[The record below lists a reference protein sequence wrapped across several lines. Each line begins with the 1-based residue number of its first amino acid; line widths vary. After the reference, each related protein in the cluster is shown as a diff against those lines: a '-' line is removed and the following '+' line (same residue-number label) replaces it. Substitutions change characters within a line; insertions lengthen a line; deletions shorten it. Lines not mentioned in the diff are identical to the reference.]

1 MGNWGED
8 FLEKTFN
15 INYDEMRALLLYQYL
30 VETREKADKSNT
42 KGKKESTASYAN
54 SLYKDLLAPTVRYR
68 ETIWRRS
75 IIKCLSSLDKDEIGK
90 ELEGK
95 SIFDTKLYTNG
106 LSRYYECLL
115 FVACLFEL
123 NRCSEKDIPKFRLV
137 TSYPYD
143 IIIRSYLKLISPS
156 SKRARSVAAFQEN
169 HANRVTERLITYLF
183 KDCKDINEYHC
194 VYHFLVK
201 TRVFMHSVKNKDNEK
216 NYLETISL
224 NIAYLCSE
232 RFYGNNDYTNAI
244 RFSSLVLRT
253 DDAEYRKKAFDII
266 GTSAFESKQYQ
277 LAYDIYSCWVN
288 SELIESIKE
297 PCLLNDEDFRN
308 LRKSLK
314 SKKESVYRSKN
325 EQEVSRIYS
334 YYARICIEVMDL
346 LRPSLERE
354 SLLEIAKF
362 YLDEA
367 ARLYPDDDEHLK
379 IKGIMLIKNKEYGE
393 AQKCFKSYVDCC
405 YSSEDIA
412 FGLRHILLTY
422 QNRNLRYLPKKFD
435 DFADKYV
442 DAYREMLRVDYEH
455 GEVQKGRDMYV
466 LLTKCSQLSEQNKG
480 LNFDLFK
487 IDRTIKEILDY
498 LKRTPKFFASFNV
511 HAELFCDELKMAIK
525 SIDIKSIKKVEHEE
539 DDSTI
544 AYYTTLNTLEYLL
557 KETTFGEKKDD
568 SEDKESKEGIKL
580 NSLTMMHARYMND
593 PEEGL
598 ILFKHLHKLD
608 CFSET
613 PNELRDMLYDQKYVF
628 LKSFTGIVDQLNM
641 WTLYGSDRESGDD
654 CNGCCVCLKPE
665 TFGPASNYSNKLDSS
680 KSSHTEDDFNL
691 YNVAY
696 IDKKGIMFKGKYDN
710 DLNTKF
716 NNLINQIKN
725 LKSKIEG
732 DDEVKKKDEG
742 IITDCLVRLLEKL
755 VFLVK
760 DSTYIQEGESRLILS
775 RDISDRLEIREIPKP
790 ADKPNVP
797 PKLYMNP
804 PFQVYVEKIYLG
816 PKLENPDY
824 WIPHLQMELSKMH
837 DKWVYGEE
845 RDYIPQVRLSEINIR

>member
-42 KGKKESTASYAN
+42 KDKKERKTSYIN
-54 SLYKDLLAPTVRYR
+54 TLYRDLLSTPVRYWDR
-68 ETIWRRS
+68 NWRRS
-75 IIKCLSSLDKDEIGK
+75 LKMCLSGLDKYEAGK
-90 ELEGK
+90 EVEGK
-95 SIFDTKLYTNG
+95 SIFETKLFTNN
-106 LSRYYECLL
+106 LSKYYEALL
-115 FVACLFEL
+115 FVTCLFEL
-123 NRCSEKDIPKFRLV
+123 NRCSENDIPEFRLIL
-137 TSYPYD
+137 SLPFD
-143 IIIRSYLKLISPS
+143 RIIRFYMGILLPS
-156 SKRARSVAAFQEN
+156 TKRRRFGAPPSESFV
-169 HANRVTERLITYLF
+169 NRITDRLIAYLF
-183 KDCKDINEYHC
+183 KDCKDLNEYNC

-201 TRVFMHSVKNKDNEK
+201 TRVFMHSVVNK
-216 NYLETISL
+216 NYEQNYMETVSWEL
-224 NIAYLCSE
+224 AYLCSE
-232 RFYGNNDYTNAI
+232 RFYGNNDYKNAI
-244 RFSSLVLRT
+244 RFSSILLRMG
-253 DDAEYRKKAFDII
+253 DAEYRKKAFDLI

-277 LAYDIYSCWVN
+277 LAYDVFSCWVN

-297 PCLLNDEDFRN
+297 PCLLNDDDFRN

-314 SKKESVYRSKN
+314 SRKESLYRSKN

-354 SLLEIAKF
+354 SLLKIAKY

-367 ARLYPDDDEHLK
+367 ARLSPDDDEYLK

-412 FGLRHILLTY
+412 FGLRHIIMTY
-422 QNRNLRYLPKKFD
+422 QNRNKGNLPKRFD
-435 DFADKYV
+435 GLADKFV
-442 DAYREMLRVDYEH
+442 DAYREMLRIDYAH
-455 GEVQKGRDMYV
+455 GEVQKGRDIYV
-466 LLTKCSQLSEQNKG
+466 LLTKCSQLSEQNKT
-480 LNFDLFK
+480 LKNDLFK

-511 HAELFCDELKMAIK
+511 HSEMFCEELKTAIRN
-525 SIDIKSIKKVEHEE
+525 IDTKSIKKVEHEE

-557 KETTFGEKKDD
+557 KDTTFDEKKDD

-598 ILFKHLHKLD
+598 ILFKHLHKLN

-641 WTLYGSDRESGDD
+641 WTLYGSDRESGED

-696 IDKKGIMFKGKYDN
+696 IDKKGIMFKGKYDK

-725 LKSKIEG
+725 LKSKIDG
-732 DDEVKKKDEG
+732 DDEVKKK
-742 IITDCLVRLLEKL
+742 K
-755 VFLVK
+755 
-760 DSTYIQEGESRLILS
+760 
-775 RDISDRLEIREIPKP
+775 
-790 ADKPNVP
+790 
-797 PKLYMNP
+797 
-804 PFQVYVEKIYLG
+804 
-816 PKLENPDY
+816 
-824 WIPHLQMELSKMH
+824 
-837 DKWVYGEE
+837 E
-845 RDYIPQVRLSEINIR
+845 R

>member
-15 INYDEMRALLLYQYL
+15 ITYDEIRKVLLYQYL
-30 VETREKADKSNT
+30 VETKEKANDIKDKR
-42 KGKKESTASYAN
+42 KGDTSYSDA
-54 SLYKDLLAPTVRYR
+54 LYSDLSGTIRRDLELYR
-68 ETIWRRS
+68 DYYLQNILHNLG
-75 IIKCLSSLDKDEIGK
+75 KYDIGK
-90 ELEGK
+90 DFEGE
-95 SIFDTKLYTNG
+95 SVFDTRLFTKN
-106 LSRYYECLL
+106 LSRYYENLL
-115 FVACLFEL
+115 FVTCLFEL
-123 NRCSEKDIPKFRLV
+123 NRCPENKIPELSDYFSLSFIRLL
-137 TSYPYD
+137 SLYEEMLY
-143 IIIRSYLKLISPS
+143 PS
-156 SKRARSVAAFQEN
+156 SKR
-169 HANRVTERLITYLF
+169 ERLNYPVFDLDFDSEADRSITYMF
-183 KDCKDINEYHC
+183 ENCNDINEYHC
-194 VYHFLVK
+194 VYYFMLK
-201 TRVFMHSVKNKDNEK
+201 TRMFRHSLIDENT
-216 NYLETISL
+216 ETDYMEMSSMEL
-224 NIAYLCSE
+224 AYLCSE
-232 RFYGNNDYTNAI
+232 QFYSDDDYKNAI
-244 RFSSLVLRT
+244 RFSSLVLKI
-253 DDAEYRKKAFDII
+253 DDAEYRKRAFDLI
-266 GTSAFESKQYQ
+266 GVSAFESKQYQ
-277 LAYDIYSCWVN
+277 LAYDVFSCWVN
-288 SELIESIKE
+288 SELIDSIKE
-297 PCLLNDEDFRN
+297 PCMLDDEEFKN
-308 LRKSLK
+308 LRKALK

-325 EQEVSRIYS
+325 EQEVSITYGN
-334 YYARICIEVMDL
+334 YARICIEVMDL

-354 SLLEIAKF
+354 SLLKIAKY

-367 ARLYPDDDEHLK
+367 VRLWPDYNGHLK
-379 IKGIMLIKNKEYGE
+379 TKSIMLIRNKEYSE
-393 AQKCFKSYVDCC
+393 AQSCFKSYLDKC
-405 YSSEDIA
+405 YTYEQKA

-422 QNRNLRYLPKKFD
+422 QNRNLKYLPKRFDAFAD
-435 DFADKYV
+435 DFIIVYQ
-442 DAYREMLRVDYEH
+442 ELLRRNYAH
-455 GEVQKGRDMYV
+455 GEIQKGRDLYV
-466 LLTKCSQLSEQNKG
+466 LLTKCSQLSEQNNG

-498 LKRTPKFFASFNV
+498 LKRTPKFFSSFNV
-511 HAELFCDELKMAIK
+511 HPEMFCKELKIAISRINTS
-525 SIDIKSIKKVEHEE
+525 SITKDDFED

-544 AYYTTLNTLEYLL
+544 AYYTTLNTLEYLF
-557 KETTFGEKKDD
+557 KETTFGEKKDE
-568 SEDKESKEGIKL
+568 SEDKENKKGVKL

-598 ILFKHLHKLD
+598 ILFKHLHKLG

-613 PNELRDMLYDQKYVF
+613 PNELRDTLYDQKYVF

-641 WTLYGSDRESGDD
+641 WTLYGSDRESGED

-696 IDKKGIMFKGKYDN
+696 IDKKGIMFKGKYDK

-725 LKSKIEG
+725 LKSKIDG

-760 DSTYIQEGESRLILS
+760 DSTYIQEGESRLIMS

-790 ADKPNVP
+790 DDKPNVP

-845 RDYIPQVRLSEINIR
+845 RDYIPKVRLSEINIR

>member
-15 INYDEMRALLLYQYL
+15 ISYDDLRSLLKYQYF
-30 VETREKADKSNT
+30 VETKEKADKSNT
-42 KGKKESTASYAN
+42 KDKKESNTLYIDA
-54 SLYKDLLAPTVRYR
+54 LYKDLSST
-68 ETIWRRS
+68 
-75 IIKCLSSLDKDEIGK
+75 LSARQRDFWELSLQKTLTSLDKYEIGK
-90 ELEGK
+90 EYEDK
-95 SIFDTKLYTNG
+95 SIFETKLYTNG
-106 LSRYYECLL
+106 LSRYYETLL
-115 FVACLFEL
+115 FVTCLFEL
-123 NRCSEKDIPKFRLV
+123 NRCPENEIPAFRFVL
-137 TSYPYD
+137 PLPFGR
-143 IIIRSYLKLISPS
+143 IIRSYMKILSPS
-156 SKRARSVAAFQEN
+156 SKRVRTVASVPEFLV
-169 HANRVTERLITYLF
+169 NRVTGRLMTYLF

-194 VYHFLVK
+194 VYHFLEK
-201 TRVFMHSVKNKDNEK
+201 TRVFMHSVVNKDNEK
-216 NYLETISL
+216 NYKETVSWEL
-224 NIAYLCSE
+224 AYLSAE
-232 RFYGNNDYTNAI
+232 RFYGYNDYKNAI
-244 RFSSLVLRT
+244 RFSSILLKLG
-253 DDAEYRKKAFDII
+253 DAEYRKKAFDLI

-277 LAYDIYSCWVN
+277 LAYDVFSCWVN
-288 SELIESIKE
+288 SELIDSIKE
-297 PCLLNDEDFRN
+297 PCMLDDEEFKK
-308 LRKSLK
+308 LRKDLK

-367 ARLYPDDDEHLK
+367 ARLYPNDAEHLK
-379 IKGIMLIKNKEYGE
+379 IKGIMLIKNKEYNE

-412 FGLRHILLTY
+412 FGLRHIIMTY
-422 QNRNLRYLPKKFD
+422 QNRSQGNLPKKFD
-435 DFADKYV
+435 GFADKFV
-442 DAYREMLRVDYEH
+442 DAYREMLRIDYEH
-455 GEVQKGRDMYV
+455 GEVQKGRDLYV
-466 LLTKCSQLSEQNKG
+466 LLIKCSQLSEQNKT
-480 LNFDLFK
+480 LKNDLFK

-511 HAELFCDELKMAIK
+511 HSEMFCEELKTAIK
-525 SIDIKSIKKVEHEE
+525 NIDTKSIKKVEHEE

-557 KETTFGEKKDD
+557 KETTFDEKKDD
-568 SEDKESKEGIKL
+568 SEDNESKDGIKL

>member
-15 INYDEMRALLLYQYL
+15 IDYDDLISLLKYQFY
-30 VETREKADKSNT
+30 VETKEKAEDSNT
-42 KGKKESTASYAN
+42 KSKKADISSYADDLYRDLSATIYMRRGNFWEN
-54 SLYKDLLAPTVRYR
+54 SLQRNLSNLEKYKMD
-68 ETIWRRS
+68 
-75 IIKCLSSLDKDEIGK
+75 K
-90 ELEGK
+90 ELEGATV
-95 SIFDTKLYTNG
+95 FDTKLYTKG
-106 LSRYYECLL
+106 LSRYYETLL
-115 FVACLFEL
+115 FVTCLFEL
-123 NRCSEKDIPKFRLV
+123 NRCPENKIPIFRYVL
-137 TSYPYD
+137 PLPFD
-143 IIIRSYLKLISPS
+143 RILIAYKGILYPS
-156 SKRARSVAAFQEN
+156 SKRAP
-169 HANRVTERLITYLF
+169 NRKDLTSYYADRVSDRLIVYLF
-183 KDCKDINEYHC
+183 KGCKDNNEYFSVQHI
-194 VYHFLVK
+194 LLK
-201 TRVFMHSVKNKDNEK
+201 TRMFMHSLINNDNEAD
-216 NYLETISL
+216 YMETASKEL
-224 NIAYLCSE
+224 AYLCSE
-232 RFYGNNDYTNAI
+232 RFYGDNDYNNAI
-244 RFSSLVLRT
+244 RFSTIALRM
-253 DDAEYRKKAFDII
+253 DDADYRKKAFDII

-277 LAYDIYSCWVN
+277 LAYDVFSCWVN
-288 SELIESIKE
+288 SELIDSIKE
-297 PCLLNDEDFRN
+297 PCLLNDDDFKE

-314 SKKESVYRSKN
+314 SKKELDYRRKNVFGVSKM
-325 EQEVSRIYS
+325 YS
-334 YYARICIEVMDL
+334 YYARVCIEVMDL
-346 LRPSLERE
+346 LSPSLERE
-354 SLLEIAKF
+354 SLMKIARY

-379 IKGIMLIKNKEYGE
+379 MKGIMLIKNKEYNE
-393 AQKCFKSYVDCC
+393 AQKCFKSYLDCC
-405 YSSEDIA
+405 DYSENRA

-422 QNRNLRYLPKKFD
+422 QNRNLKYLPKRFD
-435 DFADKYV
+435 VFADEFV
-442 DAYREMLRVDYEH
+442 SIYREMLIRNYAH
-455 GEVQKGRDMYV
+455 GEIQKGRDLYV
-466 LLTKCSQLSEQNKG
+466 LLTKCSQLSEQNKT
-480 LNFDLFK
+480 LKNDLFK
-487 IDRTIKEILDY
+487 IDRTIKEILNY

-598 ILFKHLHKLD
+598 ILFKHLHKLN

-665 TFGPASNYSNKLDSS
+665 TFGPASNYSNKLDPS

-775 RDISDRLEIREIPKP
+775 RDISDRMEIREIPKP
-790 ADKPNVP
+790 DDKPNVP